1 MTSTLV
7 DMGLR
12 FEQDIVAA
20 RARIRRAAALLGFD
34 PSDQARLGAAVSEIA
49 RNALQHGGGGR
60 VVAEIVTGTGAPELA
75 VLVEDHGPGMESPQ
89 RVLDT
94 SVGGL
99 LAARRVLRDLEVTS
113 SVGGGTRVRL
123 RRRLPRATLP
133 APARLREIAREL
145 SQDALGDP
153 YLELRRQNEELVRAL
168 QLAAQRQE
176 ELSNVNREL
185 DDTNRGV
192 LALYAE
198 LDARAESLRK
208 ANELRGRVLSQVSH
222 EFRTPLNAIASLARL
237 LDDEADGPLLPE
249 QRIQVRH
256 ILKSGL
262 ELIDMVNDL
271 LDLAKVDAG
280 KLEARVLPFEV
291 EALFGALRGM
301 FRPLLPA
308 SGAVSLSF
316 EHDGGP
322 VMLTSDEAKVSQ
334 ILRNLISNAIKFT
347 ERGEVRVRSTSG
359 PDDTVVFSVED
370 TGIGIPAA
378 DLRRIFEEFSQVD
391 QPLQRRSQG
400 TGLGLPLSQKLA
412 ALLGGRIEV
421 ESAPG
426 VGSTFRLV
434 LPVQPAHEAPAEKAS
449 GPAILVV
456 DDEEE
461 GRAAVRRILA
471 GMPARLLE
479 AGSVSEAL
487 RTVQEH
493 RPDVVV
499 LDLGLPDA
507 GGEEVLSALRADP
520 RTRDVPVLVF
530 TSKQMRAA
538 DRARLGEANGI
549 FSKGGDDAD
558 RLRTTLVSLWNEV
571 EADR

>member
-1 MTSTLV
+1 MTPALL

-34 PSDQARLGAAVSEIA
+34 PTDQARLGAAVSEIA

-60 VVAEIVTGTGAPELA
+60 VRAEIAGGRDTPELV
-75 VLVEDHGPGMESPQ
+75 VLVEDHGPGMKAPQ
-89 RVLDT
+89 QVLDA
-94 SVGGL
+94 SAGGL
-99 LAARRVLRDLEVTS
+99 LAARRLLRDLEVTS
-113 SVGGGTRVRL
+113 SLGGGTRVRL
-123 RRRLPRATLP
+123 RRRLPRATMP
-133 APARLREIAREL
+133 APARLREIVREL

-176 ELSNVNREL
+176 ELSNLNREL

-208 ANELRGRVLSQVSH
+208 ANELRGRVLSPVSH

-249 QRIQVRH
+249 QRVQVRH

-262 ELIDMVNDL
+262 ELIEMVNDL

-280 KLEARVLPFEV
+280 KLEARMLPFEV

-322 VMLTSDEAKVSQ
+322 VTLTSDEAKVAQ

-347 ERGEVRVRSTSG
+347 ERGEVRVRSTAG
-359 PDDTVVFSVED
+359 PGDTVVFSVRD
-370 TGIGIPAA
+370 TGIGIPAG
-378 DLRRIFEEFSQVD
+378 DLRRIFEEFSQLD

-421 ESAPG
+421 ESSAG
-426 VGSTFRLV
+426 MGSTFRLV
-434 LPVQPAHEAPAEKAS
+434 LPVQPAQGEPAEEAS
-449 GPAILVV
+449 GPTILVV

-461 GRAAVRRILA
+461 GRAAVRRILS
-471 GMPARLLE
+471 GIPAHLLE

-499 LDLGLPDA
+499 LDLGLPDG

-520 RTRDVPVLVF
+520 HTRDLLVLVF
-530 TSKQMRAA
+530 TSKQMRSA
-538 DRARLGEANGI
+538 DRARLAGANGI
-549 FSKGGDDAD
+549 FAKGNEGAD
-558 RLRTTLVSLWNEV
+558 ELRRTLISLWNEV

>member
-1 MTSTLV
+1 MSGTLL
-7 DMGLR
+7 DMSLR

-34 PSDQARLGAAVSEIA
+34 PTDQARLGAAVSEIA

-60 VVAEIVTGTGAPELA
+60 VRAEIAGGRDAPELV
-75 VLVEDHGPGMESPQ
+75 VLVEDDGPGMKAPQ
-89 RVLDT
+89 QVLDA
-94 SVGGL
+94 SAGGL
-99 LAARRVLRDLEVTS
+99 LAARRLLRDLEVTS
-113 SVGGGTRVRL
+113 SLGGGTRVHL
-123 RRRLPRATLP
+123 RRRLPRGTP
-133 APARLREIAREL
+133 PDPARLRDIVREL
-145 SQDALGDP
+145 SQDAMGDP
-153 YLELRRQNEELVRAL
+153 YLELQRQNEELVRAL

-176 ELSNVNREL
+176 ELSNLNREL

-198 LDARAESLRK
+198 LDTRAESLRK

-280 KLEARVLPFEV
+280 KLEARLLPFEV

-301 FRPLLPA
+301 FRPLLPG

-322 VMLTSDEAKVSQ
+322 VLLTSDEAKVSQ
-334 ILRNLISNAIKFT
+334 ILRNLISNALKFT
-347 ERGEVRVRSTSG
+347 ERGQVRVRTTTG
-359 PDDTVVFSVED
+359 PGDTVVFSVQD

-391 QPLQRRSQG
+391 QPLQRRTQG

-412 ALLGGRIEV
+412 GLLGGRIEV
-421 ESAPG
+421 ESTPG
-426 VGSTFRLV
+426 LGSTFRLV
-434 LPVQPAHEAPAEKAS
+434 LPLQPAQAEPTEEAS

-461 GRAAVRRILA
+461 GRAAVRRILS

-487 RTVQEH
+487 RAVQEQ
-493 RPDVVV
+493 RPDLVV

-549 FSKGGDDAD
+549 FSKGGEGAD
-558 RLRTTLVSLWNEV
+558 YLRRALVSLWNQV

>member
-1 MTSTLV
+1 MTPALL

-34 PSDQARLGAAVSEIA
+34 PTDQARLGAAVSEIA

-60 VVAEIVTGTGAPELA
+60 VVAEIVTGTEAPELA
-75 VLVEDHGPGMESPQ
+75 VLVEDHGPGMASPQ
-89 RVLDT
+89 QVLDA
-94 SVGGL
+94 SAGGL
-99 LAARRVLRDLEVTS
+99 LAARRLLRDLEVTS
-113 SVGGGTRVRL
+113 SLGGGTRVRL
-123 RRRLPRATLP
+123 RRRLPRATMP
-133 APARLREIAREL
+133 APARLREIVREL

-176 ELSNVNREL
+176 ELSNVNSEL

-249 QRIQVRH
+249 QRVQVRH

-262 ELIDMVNDL
+262 ELIEMVNDL

-280 KLEARVLPFEV
+280 KLEARLLPFEV

-322 VMLTSDEAKVSQ
+322 VTLTSDEAKVAQ

-347 ERGEVRVRSTSG
+347 ERGEVRVRSTAG
-359 PDDTVVFSVED
+359 PGDTVVFSVRD
-370 TGIGIPAA
+370 TGIGIPAG

-421 ESAPG
+421 ESSAG
-426 VGSTFRLV
+426 MGSTFRLV
-434 LPVQPAHEAPAEKAS
+434 LPVQPAQAEPAEEAS
-449 GPAILVV
+449 GPTILVV

-461 GRAAVRRILA
+461 GRAAVRRILS
-471 GMPARLLE
+471 GIPAHILE

-520 RTRDVPVLVF
+520 HTRDLHVLVF

-549 FSKGGDDAD
+549 FSKGGEGAD
-558 RLRTTLVSLWNEV
+558 HLRRALVSLWNEV